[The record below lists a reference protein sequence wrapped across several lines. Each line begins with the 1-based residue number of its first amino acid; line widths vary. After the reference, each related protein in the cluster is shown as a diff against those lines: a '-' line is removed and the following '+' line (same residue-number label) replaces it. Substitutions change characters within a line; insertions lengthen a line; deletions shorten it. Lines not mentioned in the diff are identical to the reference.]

1 MMKSI
6 RNIYLS
12 AVVITVAGMLTG
24 CASSEL
30 PDSLPDNY
38 VVNMV
43 IPEQQIQLTGEQQ
56 AFAVANN
63 QFAFNFFN
71 RINAIDGTKSSFCS
85 PISVSY
91 LLGMLQSG
99 ATGETRQQIQ
109 RVLGMA
115 TEEPTAINGY
125 FAKLM
130 DEMQTLDPQV
140 TLNIANSI
148 FVNKDKATT
157 KQAFAA
163 DMERYYQATIDNL
176 DFSNPSSV
184 NIINDWCNDKTKGMI
199 PKIIDEIGKN
209 AVMYLLNAIYFK
221 ADWTEKF
228 EEKYTRNETFRTI
241 TGKSKEIPMMHQ
253 RVRARFGECPDYTSI
268 YLPYGKGA
276 FTMTIVLP
284 NEGKTIDDILPR
296 IGYDHLL
303 PKFCGVG
310 ETYQEGICDVDV
322 KIPRFET
329 ATEMEELPDILS
341 EMGMPLAFNS
351 EFAEFTGMV
360 NEGTLYVDKMK
371 QKAKIEVNEEG
382 SKAAAVTIAEMGFA
396 TAVGPSQNTVY
407 EKRDFHA
414 NRPFV
419 YLIKERGS
427 GIVLF
432 IGKYT
437 GE

>member
-140 TLNIANSI
+140 TLNIAN
-148 FVNKDKATT
+148 
-157 KQAFAA
+157 
-163 DMERYYQATIDNL
+163 

-296 IGYDHLL
+296 IGYDLLL

-351 EFAEFTGMV
+351 DFAEFTGMV

-371 QKAKIEVNEEG
+371 QKAKIEVNEKG